1 MTEILSNEK
10 NSSTTTK
17 QHKTLMKQP
26 TWKKMGMPQANIA
39 MKYISKNVPG
49 KSSSL
54 KYWWIMIFPTSPIL
68 VAKIWKAPNIAEPNG
83 DGDAGEEEVELV
95 GKRSPLCVV
104 VLQHIYLSS
113 CNDLFN
119 PVVSLC

>member
-10 NSSTTTK
+10 NSPTTMK
-17 QHKTLMKQP
+17 QHKTLRRP

-54 KYWWIMIFPTSPIL
+54 KYWWIMILPTSPIL
-68 VAKIWKAPNIAEPNG
+68 VAKIWKAPNVAKSNG
-83 DGDAGEEEVELV
+83 DGDAGEEEVQLV
-95 GKRSPLCVV
+95 GKRPPLCVV
-104 VLQHIYLSS
+104 VLQ
-113 CNDLFN
+113 
-119 PVVSLC
+119 